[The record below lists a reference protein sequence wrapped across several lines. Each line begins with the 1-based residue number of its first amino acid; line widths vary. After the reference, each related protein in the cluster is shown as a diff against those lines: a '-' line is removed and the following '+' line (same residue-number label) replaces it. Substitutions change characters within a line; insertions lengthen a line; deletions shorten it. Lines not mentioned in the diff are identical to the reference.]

1 MEYETASISMSHCL
15 LTAMCSSVSPASM
28 PRTAKEQLQNVK
40 KKSSSIPPDT
50 NKMRSTVILT
60 VGSAGPICA
69 HLHDCLLFGHLQQ
82 GLSVGIGGVKGAV
95 TALRLQDGL
104 K

>member
-1 MEYETASISMSHCL
+1 MLIS
-15 LTAMCSSVSPASM
+15 
-28 PRTAKEQLQNVK
+28 
-40 KKSSSIPPDT
+40 KSSIHAPYSKGATSEREEEVVIPPDT

-60 VGSAGPICA
+60 VGSADPICA
-69 HLHDCLLFGHLQQ
+69 HLHDCLLLGHLQQ

-104 K
+104 E